1 MAKKS
6 AQVSKN
12 GHSHSTESMSN
23 LTRPQLYSIY
33 DSEITNSEDNE
44 VYEEAKKSV
53 GHFPKTWKKK
63 AGPTERQSKLQKTV
77 HVLWSLSLLGLAGI
91 SYNELSKQLH
101 DNHELHAELASRP
114 LALGVEICRTLSFGM
129 VPMWLAYALEGVL
142 FGALFPLFD
151 TLWGRPVQTTTFAS
165 FLRCVNAM
173 LGVAFGIRRIEWSS
187 SLQASGAWFLLNIVL
202 WMFFDGTPSM
212 LLGCLG
218 IGTIASVTSYR
229 DVTDYSQ
236 VLYFMDFYFL
246 GLLLFGKL
254 GRYLYGQRA

>member
-1 MAKKS
+1 MAKK
-6 AQVSKN
+6 AGNMAN
-12 GHSHSTESMSN
+12 GRYSRSTESISS
-23 LTRPQLYSIY
+23 LTRPQLYGIY
-33 DSEITNSEDNE
+33 DADITNSEDNE

-53 GHFPKTWKKK
+53 GRFPRNWTHRSS
-63 AGPTERQSKLQKTV
+63 ENRSVVQKTT
-77 HVLWSLSLLGLAGI
+77 HVLFSLALLGLAGI

-114 LALGVEICRTLSFGM
+114 LALGVEICRKLSFGM
-129 VPMWLAYALEGVL
+129 VPTWLAYALEGVI
-142 FGALFPLFD
+142 FGALLPLIE
-151 TLWGRPVQTTTFAS
+151 TLWGHPVQTTTFAS
-165 FLRCVNAM
+165 FLRSMNAM
-173 LGVAFGIRRIEWSS
+173 LGVAFGIRKIQWSS

-218 IGTIASVTSYR
+218 IGTIASITCYR

-236 VLYFMDFYFL
+236 MLYFMDFYFL

>member
-1 MAKKS
+1 MARKS
-6 AQVSKN
+6 AKIDAN
-12 GHSHSTESMSN
+12 EHSRSNESISS
-23 LTRPQLYSIY
+23 LTRPQLYGIY
-33 DSEITNSEDNE
+33 DPDITISEDNE

-53 GHFPKTWKKK
+53 GKFPKAWRKT
-63 AGPTERQSKLQKTV
+63 AAQAEHQSAVQKSV
-77 HVLWSLSLLGLAGI
+77 QLLWSLSLLGVAGI

-101 DNHELHAELASRP
+101 DNHELHAQLASRP

-129 VPMWLAYALEGVL
+129 VPTWLAYALEGVL
-142 FGALFPLFD
+142 FGALLPLIE
-151 TLWGRPVQTTTFAS
+151 TLGGRPVQTTTFAS
-165 FLRCVNAM
+165 FLRCVNAT

-218 IGTIASVTSYR
+218 IGTIASITCYR

-236 VLYFMDFYFL
+236 MLYFMDFYFL

-254 GRYLYGQRA
+254 GRYLYGQKS